1 MARLAPLA
9 AWRGVKTMVG
19 WSGRRK
25 ALTILL
31 FTFPTIIGLLIFNIY
46 PLLLNTY
53 TSFTNNNKFHPY
65 PNCSAGLN
73 NIIEPYCWSYF
84 QNAPT
89 GAGIPF
95 KIVEPIFANYQ
106 AILGGLFTL
115 PGVLSILTIV
125 LCLVPIYGSY
135 KVDQRM
141 QRGLERRFPA
151 WVIWLAGIIISL
163 VLLYLFGANAWSRL
177 IDSGDF
183 MSVVARTILFVIL
196 RVPITFVIGLV
207 MALIVSSPGLPGK
220 TFWRVVLFIPWAA
233 SSVAILTSLVWQ
245 FFFRENGTINQVLS
259 LFNIQGPVWLND
271 PLYAFGIIILVD
283 VWYSY
288 PFFMIAILG
297 AISAISNDVYEAA
310 DIDGA
315 SYWQQLRNI
324 TLPLIRPALLP
335 AIVLTSITAFQM
347 FGTVWAITQ
356 GGPTKGAGVPGSTEF
371 VMVYAYKQI
380 FQLNNYGTATA
391 FATII
396 FIFLFAATLYSLR
409 VTQLTKGAT
418 A

>member
-1 MARLAPLA
+1 
-9 AWRGVKTMVG
+9 MVG

-25 ALTILL
+25 TLTILA
-31 FTFPTIIGLLIFNIY
+31 FTLPTIIGLLIFNVY
-46 PLLLNTY
+46 PLILNTY

-65 PNCSAGLN
+65 PDCSAGLN
-73 NIIEPYCWSYF
+73 NIIVPYCWSF
-84 QNAPT
+84 FENAPK
-89 GAGIPF
+89 GLGVPF
-95 KIVEPIFANYQ
+95 KIVQPIYANYQ
-106 AILGGLFTL
+106 TIMGGLFTL
-115 PGVLSILTIV
+115 PGIVSILTIV
-125 LCLVPIYGSY
+125 ICLVPIYGSY

-141 QRGLERRFPA
+141 SRGLERSLPA
-151 WVIWLAGIIISL
+151 WVVWLAGIVLSV
-163 VLLYLFGANAWSRL
+163 VLLWLIGLNAWNK
-177 IDSGDF
+177 IIEAGDF
-183 MSVVARTILFVIL
+183 MAVVGRTILFVVL
-196 RVPITFVIGLV
+196 RVPITFVIGLI

-220 TFWRVVLFIPWAA
+220 TFWRVVLFVPWAA

-245 FFFRENGTINQVLS
+245 FFFRENGTINQILS
-259 LFNIQGPVWLND
+259 IFNIKGPVWLND

-297 AISAISNDVYEAA
+297 AISSISNDVYEAA
-310 DIDGA
+310 EIDGA
-315 SYWQQLRNI
+315 TYMQQLRNI

-356 GGPTKGAGVPGSTEF
+356 GGPTRGAGLPGSTEF

-409 VTQLTKGAT
+409 LTQLTKGAT

>member
-1 MARLAPLA
+1 
-9 AWRGVKTMVG
+9 MVG

-25 ALTILL
+25 ALTILA
-31 FTFPTIIGLLIFNIY
+31 FTFPTIIGLVIFNVY

-65 PNCSAGLN
+65 PDCSAGLN
-73 NIIEPYCWSYF
+73 NIIEPYCWSF
-84 QNAPT
+84 FTNAPK
-89 GAGIPF
+89 GLGIPF
-95 KIVEPIFANYQ
+95 TIVEPLFKNYQ
-106 AILGGLFTL
+106 TILGGLFTA
-115 PGVLSILTIV
+115 PGVLSILTLIG
-125 LCLVPIYGSY
+125 CLLPILIAYQ
-135 KVDQRM
+135 VDRRFE
-141 QRGLERRFPA
+141 RGLERSLPSSL
-151 WVIWLAGIIISL
+151 VWLAGIIVSL
-163 VLLYLFGANAWSRL
+163 LLLWLFGATAWNKM
-177 IDSGDF
+177 IDTGDF
-183 MSVVARTILFVIL
+183 MAVVAKTILFVVL

-245 FFFRENGTINQVLS
+245 FFFRENGTINQLLS
-259 LFNIQGPVWLND
+259 IFNIKGPVWLAD

-297 AISAISNDVYEAA
+297 AISSISNDVYEAA
-310 DIDGA
+310 EIDGA
-315 SYWQQLRNI
+315 TYMQELRNI

-396 FIFLFAATLYSLR
+396 FIFLFSATLYSLR
-409 VTQLTKGAT
+409 MTQMTKGAT